1 VTLRNL
7 EVSQINQNPKTPNPM
22 NPLLSR
28 RSFLGNTTLLGA
40 SLAAGSAFAI
50 TTGKPAK
57 LKVALIGC
65 GGRGNGALKDF
76 IAACQILGIE
86 SEVVAIGDVFKEATD
101 KVAKNFNI
109 PAERCFDGYD
119 NYQKVI
125 ATDCDYVLMA
135 TPPAFRPIHFA
146 AAVEAGKHC
155 FIEKP
160 VAVDPVGARSVIAT
174 GEKATAK
181 GLAVV
186 AGTQRRHMASYL
198 RNKALIDAGAIGEI
212 RGGVVQ
218 WNGTVPWVRRRN
230 DGESDAHYMTRN
242 WLNFNEL
249 SGDHIVEQHVHNL
262 DVAVWFL
269 GRLPVSAVGFGGRA
283 RRETGNMFDF
293 FSVDYD
299 FGKDVH
305 IHSQCR
311 QLSGSHHR
319 VGEVFTGTEGSCYG
333 GGKLNGKSVKIN
345 DIKVDSD
352 NGQIQEH
359 VNMIRSVIE
368 GKPLNDARSIAESS
382 LVAIMGRISAYTGES
397 IRWNDLV
404 KNQDSPYFSL
414 TCTPTALDFE
424 KGPIQLPAEVPPI
437 PGKA

>member
-1 VTLRNL
+1 
-7 EVSQINQNPKTPNPM
+7 M
-22 NPLLSR
+22 NPLISR
-28 RSFLGNTTLLGA
+28 RSFLGTTTLLGA

-57 LKVALIGC
+57 LKVGLIGC
-65 GGRGNGALKDF
+65 GGRGTGALKDF
-76 IAACQILGIE
+76 IAACKILGIE
-86 SEVVAIGDVFKEATD
+86 TEVTAIGDVFKEATD
-101 KVAKNFNI
+101 KVATSFSV
-109 PAERCFDGYD
+109 PADRCFNGYD

-160 VAVDPVGARSVIAT
+160 VAVDPVGARAVIAT
-174 GEKATAK
+174 GEKAATK

-186 AGTQRRHMASYL
+186 AGTQRRHMADYL

-212 RGGVVQ
+212 KGGVVQ
-218 WNGTVPWVRRRN
+218 WNGTVPWVKRRKE
-230 DGESDAHYMTRN
+230 GETDASYMTRN
-242 WLNFNEL
+242 WLNFTEL

-269 GRLPVSAVGFGGRA
+269 GRLPISAVGFGGRA
-283 RRETGNMFDF
+283 RRDSGNMFDF

-299 FGKDVH
+299 FGKEVH

-311 QLSGSHHR
+311 QISGTHQR
-319 VGEVFTGTEGSCYG
+319 VGEMFTGTEGSCYG
-333 GGKLNGKSVKIN
+333 GGKLTGKTVKIAE
-345 DIKVDSD
+345 IKADSD
-352 NGQIQEH
+352 NGQVQEH
-359 VNMIRSVIE
+359 VDMIRSVIA
-368 GKPLNDARSIAESS
+368 GTPLNDSKSIAEST
-382 LVAIMGRISAYTGES
+382 LVAIMGRISAYTGETV
-397 IRWNDLV
+397 RWMDLM
-404 KNQDSPYFSL
+404 KNESSPFFNL
-414 TCTPTALDFE
+414 TCTPTAIDFE
-424 KGPIQLPAEVPPI
+424 KGPIQLPVEVPPV